1 MQAIP
6 IRSGFQETQARAGPG
21 MPSAVSAPVLEA
33 HRGASAHADPA
44 GALAHHGHGPR
55 RRPGSRRPRPA
66 PDAKAADYPLE
77 CGGGE
82 TEVVDEGSA
91 DLDGDGRQ
99 ETAAVVR
106 CAAGM
111 GTPPHGVYV
120 LGSGSGGG
128 APRLLETLVDPA
140 EKMNITGF
148 AVGGGKISA
157 TLLGYSAPDVPR
169 CCPDLERKV
178 AWHWRDGK
186 FRLTALPVP
195 GSV

>member
-1 MQAIP
+1 MQAP
-6 IRSGFQETQARAGPG
+6 ACPQ
-21 MPSAVSAPVLEA
+21 PSAPPSSKPTAELPHTRTRPVHWLTTA
-33 HRGASAHADPA
+33 T
-44 GALAHHGHGPR
+44 ALAAVLGAAALVQP
-55 RRPGSRRPRPA
+55 
-66 PDAKAADYPLE
+66 PDATATPPVARSNVVTADYPLE

-91 DLDGDGRQ
+91 DLDGDGRP

-140 EKMNITGF
+140 EKMNITDF
-148 AVGGGKISA
+148 AVGGGEISA